1 MDINNVMFEWF
12 LNERGRNSQ
21 MNRTVSTSQTLR
33 LLGGYLQA
41 GQVYDVTA
49 KVSVKNFVPVTA
61 KYQFISNIPPYNGTC
76 HAHPQNGTALETLFV
91 ITCTGWLDEG
101 ASIKRETQASENSTF
116 VYTIV
121 ATSEGKEYTLSS
133 STSPETPSLFLP
145 PGDHL
150 NDYMLLVTSNICD
163 EYDECAQ
170 HNMQLQVKRLT
181 VETIKQTLENLTQPT
196 SYLYMLANRGE
207 TKQVI
212 QKLLLFLPYLNDLD
226 DSKEKLV
233 FSLISAAKSLNELKG
248 LKKSIILKFVT
259 GAEQDGGASD
269 VSHIHTAACLSAPL
283 PSSPGEKEKELS
295 FEV

>member
-1 MDINNVMFEWF
+1 MFERDF
-12 LNERGRNSQ
+12 NRFGHGSVVEKNRGR
-21 MNRTVSTSQTLR
+21 RR
-33 LLGGYLQA
+33 RGRGGRRS
-41 GQVYDVTA
+41 GRGGRSGRGRGSGRGGRSGRGIRRD
-49 KVSVKNFVPVTA
+49 KEEEDSDK
-61 KYQFISNIPPYNGTC
+61 
-76 HAHPQNGTALETLFV
+76 GTALETLFV